1 MNSNIVRAVWKRD
14 LRSWFGNPTGYVF
27 IILFVGLSCFSL
39 MFAGAFFNNNLAN
52 LDTLNEW
59 FPLLAVLFVSA
70 STMNIWASE
79 RANGTQELLFTL
91 PGTDCDLQLGKS
103 LAAVSVYT
111 ISLAFTAVLPIA
123 LSFLG
128 SPDWGQLTANYIGY
142 WLLGVM
148 LINVSMV
155 GSQLTQNSTV
165 ALILSILLCVLV
177 LYLGPVFSWLA
188 DSLTWDSNGPW
199 GQFNLF
205 AGGEVPFSGVLL
217 FCGLSVAFFY
227 LGLTLLSCRHSA
239 SAIPQA
245 SAIFSVVLI
254 LAFIGAIAMVLANWG
269 ALSFSGRGLMR
280 LLRLGVLVIIGVA
293 AFFGVR
299 RADLHRAIRFNC
311 ALVCVAAL
319 TVIGVQSLPRID
331 LTVEGVHSLGD
342 ETKKLLAGLD
352 AEKPV
357 YITAF
362 ISEEVPEQFVQQ
374 KKLLLNLLDQFD
386 SIGGAA
392 VERQIII
399 PDAYSPEAR
408 RAESDFGIRSQ
419 QVTVPM
425 PGGATANIQ
434 MYLGFAVQCG
444 TNETVTPFVGPAI
457 PLEYELMR
465 SIRTVSNATRRK
477 VGILKTDVEVFGG
490 FDMQT
495 FQQKP
500 RWAIAQ
506 ELDQQYEIV
515 NVDPAQP
522 YPADIGCLVVP
533 QGSSLEQEPMT
544 RLQDWIV
551 AGNPVI
557 LFEDPMPLSPG
568 SQGTAADD
576 QKGGAQARMMG
587 QGGPPKGNWSGLTA
601 AMGVSAPVGEIT
613 RDLSYQT
620 FPGGQANPE
629 IIFVRADGMSM
640 ESSITSGLQSV
651 VSMMGGHVRSIGKEG
666 FTVTPLLRSRA
677 TSRASI
683 VMKAKLFRQSMPW
696 MGPQY
701 NPSAQGVVA
710 NDDLAIAVHI
720 IGQPADGQDK
730 GINAIYV
737 ADLDMIG
744 DQFFRLR
751 SQMSDV
757 NLRFDN
763 VTFALNCIDSLVGDE
778 SLIALRKRR
787 PILRKLTKVEEAQA
801 TFEKQWQDEKSAAE
815 TAAQGSLAAARGRLD
830 AAVSKIRLNKGLDA
844 QAKEVKIVEV
854 QQNEKRKLDLET
866 AQIEEKKNRR
876 LEEAQHDRDAARSS
890 IHNQYRLI
898 TLLLAA
904 LPGLLLGLI
913 TYFRRSSRAAAI
925 VPQNRQVQGGK

>member
-1 MNSNIVRAVWKRD
+1 MNLNIVRAVWKRD

-27 IILFVGLSCFSL
+27 IILFVVFACVAL
-39 MFAGAFFNNNLAN
+39 MFSNGGEFWRNALAN
-52 LDTLNEW
+52 LEPLNGW
-59 FPLLAVLFVSA
+59 FPLLAIVFVSA

-79 RANGTQELLFTL
+79 RSNGTQELLFTL
-91 PGTDCDLQLGKS
+91 PGSDLDLQLGKFLS
-103 LAAVSVYT
+103 AVSVYT
-111 ISLAFTAVLPIA
+111 TSLVFTLVLPIA
-123 LSFLG
+123 LTFLG
-128 SPDWGQLTANYIGY
+128 DPDWGQLFANYVGY

-148 LINVSMV
+148 LVAVSMV
-155 GSQLTQNSTV
+155 GSQLTQNGTV
-165 ALILSILLCVLV
+165 ALLLSIILCLV
-177 LYLGPVFSWLA
+177 VIYLGWAMGYMGFTSWE
-188 DSLTWDSNGPW
+188 TNGPM
-199 GQFNLF
+199 GQFRLF
-205 AGGEVPFSGVLL
+205 AGGELPFSGILL
-217 FCGLSVAFFY
+217 FVGLTVAFFY
-227 LGLTLLSCRHSA
+227 FGLALLGRRHWRDGLEGVHGGVRFA
-239 SAIPQA
+239 S
-245 SAIFSVVLI
+245 L
-254 LAFIGAIAMVLANWG
+254 AIAAG
-269 ALSFSGRGLMR
+269 ALT
-280 LLRLGVLVIIGVA
+280 I
-293 AFFGVR
+293 
-299 RADLHRAIRFNC
+299 
-311 ALVCVAAL
+311 
-319 TVIGVQSLPRID
+319 IGVQSLPRVD
-331 LTVEGVHSLGD
+331 ATVEGIHSLGD
-342 ETKKLLAGLD
+342 ETRKLLADLD
-352 AEKPV
+352 PEKPV
-357 YITAF
+357 FITAYV
-362 ISEEVPEQFVQQ
+362 SEQVPEQFVQQ

-386 SIGGAA
+386 SIGGAS
-392 VERQIII
+392 VEKQIIM
-399 PDAYSPEAR
+399 PEAYSQEAR
-408 RAESDFGIRSQ
+408 QAESDFAIRSQ
-419 QVTVPM
+419 QVTMQM
-425 PGGATANIQ
+425 PGGATANIH

-465 SIRTVSNATRRK
+465 SIRSVSNATRRK

-522 YPADIGCLVVP
+522 YPEDIGCLVVP

-544 RLQDWIV
+544 RLQEWIV

-576 QKGGAQARMMG
+576 QKGGAQAQMMG

-601 AMGVSAPVGEIT
+601 AMGVSAPMGEIA
-613 RDLSYQT
+613 RDLSYQK

-629 IIFVRADGMSM
+629 IIFVRADGMST
-640 ESSITSGLQSV
+640 ESAITNGLQSV
-651 VSMMGGHVRSIGKEG
+651 VSLMGGHVRSIGKEG
-666 FTVTPLLRSRA
+666 FTVTPLLRAR
-677 TSRASI
+677 TNNQAS
-683 VMKAKLFRQSMPW
+683 VVKKSDLFRKSMPW

-701 NPSAQGVVA
+701 NPSARGVIA
-710 NDDLAIAVHI
+710 NDDLAVAARVL
-720 IGQPADGQDK
+720 GKPAEGQDK
-730 GINAIYV
+730 GVNVIYV

-751 SQMSDV
+751 SQMDDP

-778 SLIALRKRR
+778 SLVELRKRR

-801 TFEKQWQDEKSAAE
+801 TFEKKWQNEKSAAE
-815 TAAQGSLAAARGRLD
+815 KAAEESLAAARGRLD
-830 AAVSKIRLNKGLDA
+830 AAVSKIREDKTLDA

-854 QQNEKRKLDLET
+854 QQNENRKFELET

-904 LPGLLLGLI
+904 LPGLLLGLF

-925 VPQNRQVQGGK
+925 VPKNRQVQGGN